1 MNKFYCLLTLFVC
14 CAFGLQA
21 QTVTIPEGLNTGSDG
36 IPVSWIDAFI
46 DADTSAT
53 GEQLND
59 TYLLVPGGN
68 YVFTV
73 NNTWDFDVTIA
84 SAGGPNDPRPF
95 IGRARRDGSG
105 NPGPI
110 YTGSGNFTFDGI
122 YLLMGDDGLDAA
134 AYETA
139 AFRPEGNDKTYI
151 FNNCIIEKSRQG
163 TIRSEGENPTVI
175 VTNNLLR
182 NFGDYKRQQGNG
194 RVVDIRTQFGDTVII
209 KNNVIHNILDR
220 IYIGFRQQGLNY
232 FEFSRNTVFNH
243 VGRHGFIQLKN
254 TKETV
259 IENNFI
265 QNPSIMGDFPFFAN
279 EQINLFNVS
288 TPIFTLDTLIEGGSV
303 TMRNN
308 NVHWTDDVENHYA
321 TFDSV
326 TKPVLFSPT
335 FQAAL
340 AANGITNEQAVFSEV
355 LELANTPSRQP
366 LIDYAREMILFKDSV
381 GITDIMV
388 QDSFEIAFLGRADDF
403 PYNYNFDNFS
413 PCYSV
418 NSFSATAATDGGPV
432 GAVGTAGAFDFCADL
447 ISSTNNTINPQI
459 ALSAVPNPA
468 SDVITFNYTLH
479 QPGQVFLTIVDMKGA
494 LIERVLSGAQIG
506 GQHSI
511 TYDRLGNL
519 KPGMYIAA
527 ISTASGRTYVKFMKN

>member
-1 MNKFYCLLTLFVC
+1 MNRFYCLLTTILVC

-21 QTVTIPEGLNTGSDG
+21 QTITIPEGLNTGSDG

-53 GEQLND
+53 GEQNND

-84 SAGGPNDPRPF
+84 SAGGPDDPRPF
-95 IGRARRDGSG
+95 VGRARRDGSG
-105 NPGPI
+105 NPGVI
-110 YTGSGNFTFDGI
+110 YTGSGNFTLDGI
-122 YLLMGDDGLDAA
+122 YLIMGDDGLDAA
-134 AYETA
+134 SYETA
-139 AFRPEGNDKTYI
+139 AIRPDGNNKTYT

-232 FEFSRNTVFNH
+232 FEFSKNTVFNH
-243 VGRHGFIQLKN
+243 IGRHGFIQLKN
-254 TKETV
+254 TKESV
-259 IENNFI
+259 INDNFI
-265 QNPSIMGDFPFFAN
+265 QNPSIMGNFPFFAN
-279 EQINLFNVS
+279 EQINLKDVA

-303 TMRNN
+303 TMLNN
-308 NVHWTDDVENHYA
+308 NVHWTEDVLNHYA

-335 FQAAL
+335 FLAAL
-340 AANGITNEQAVFSEV
+340 TDGGGSAEDAVFEEV
-355 LELANTPSRQP
+355 LELENTPSRDP
-366 LIDYAREMILFKDSV
+366 LIQYAREMILYKDSI

-388 QDSFEIAFLGRADDF
+388 QDSFLIDFLGREADF

-413 PCYSV
+413 PCYDPASM
-418 NSFSATAATDGGPV
+418 SATAATDGGAV
-432 GAVGTAGAFDFCADL
+432 GAAGFCADL
-447 ISSTNNTINPQI
+447 ISSTGNVTFNPEI
-459 ALSAVPNPA
+459 ALKAFPNPA
-468 SDVITFNYTLH
+468 SSEITFNYTL
-479 QPGQVFLTIVDMKGA
+479 QRPGQVFLTIVDMRGA
-494 LIERVLSGAQIG
+494 LVSRVVSGPQIA
-506 GQHSI
+506 GQKSI

-519 KPGMYIAA
+519 ANGMYIAA
-527 ISTASGRTYVKFMKN
+527 ISTPTGRMYVKFMKN

>member
-1 MNKFYCLLTLFVC
+1 MNKFYCLLTILVC
-14 CAFGLQA
+14 GAFGLQA
-21 QTVTIPEGLNTGSDG
+21 QSTTIPEGLNSGSDG

-46 DADTSAT
+46 DADTAMNGS
-53 GEQLND
+53 QNND

-68 YVFTV
+68 YVFTA
-73 NNTWDFDVTIA
+73 NNTWGFDVTIA
-84 SAGGPNDPRPF
+84 SAGGPDDLRPF
-95 IGRARRDGSG
+95 VGRARRDGAG

-110 YTGSGNFTFDGI
+110 YTGTGNFTFDGI
-122 YLLMGDDGLDAA
+122 YLLLGDDGLDAA

-139 AFRPEGNDKTYI
+139 SFRPAGDNKTYT

-220 IYIGFRQQGLNY
+220 LYIGFRQQGLNY
-232 FEFSRNTVFNH
+232 FEFSKNTVFNH

-254 TKETV
+254 TKESV
-259 IENNFI
+259 ITDNFI

-279 EQINLFNVS
+279 EQINLFNVAI
-288 TPIFTLDTLIEGGSV
+288 PIFTLDTLLEGGSV
-303 TMRNN
+303 TMLNN
-308 NVHWTDDVENHYA
+308 NIHWTDDVENHYA

-340 AANGITNEQAVFSEV
+340 TANGITREQAVFSEV

-388 QDSFEIAFLGRADDF
+388 QDSFEIDFLGRRADF
-403 PYNYNFDNFS
+403 PYNYNFENFS
-413 PCYSV
+413 PCYDA
-418 NSFSATAATDGGPV
+418 NAMSATAATDGGAV
-432 GAVGTAGAFDFCADL
+432 GAAGFCADL
-447 ISSTNNTINPQI
+447 TSSTNNAFNPRI
-459 ALSAVPNPA
+459 ALTAFPNPA
-468 SDVITFNYTLH
+468 NDVITFNYSLH

-527 ISTASGRTYVKFMKN
+527 ISTASGRMHVKFMKQ